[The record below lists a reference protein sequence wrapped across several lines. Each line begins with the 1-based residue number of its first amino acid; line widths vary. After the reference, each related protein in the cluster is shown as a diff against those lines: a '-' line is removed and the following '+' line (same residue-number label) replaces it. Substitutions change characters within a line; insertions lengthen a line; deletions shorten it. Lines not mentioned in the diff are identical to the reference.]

1 MLYEERIQQILL
13 DKMGLE
19 AFTPK
24 FLRVV
29 KKAGTN
35 IQKNEPGKR
44 YLFLVPVNDGGN
56 TLADVE
62 KLKAIVQSLHQ
73 TEFENEH
80 GRNRKFSIVSLSPFT
95 LEAGQ
100 EATAM
105 YHLGRLAVPRVKDET
120 PEVEEVDPVGGA
132 GGGGPRAVIKEERIS
147 QDRHVDLADDT
158 HESDAMLSGSR
169 STRGRKG
176 AN

>member
-19 AFTPK
+19 TFTPK

-80 GRNRKFSIVSLSPFT
+80 GRIRKFSIISLSPFT

-100 EATAM
+100 ETTAM
-105 YHLGRLAVPRVKDET
+105 YHLGRLAVPRVK
-120 PEVEEVDPVGGA
+120 EEPLEFQEADPVGCA

-147 QDRHVDLADDT
+147 QDRHIDLPDDT